1 MKISIKRLTL
11 VLLGCVLGT
20 AFARA
25 AEPVV
30 PPGAPAFGQS
40 VAEPSRF
47 VAPAEFEPQEYIW
60 LSWLEQGW
68 LGGAPFSGVTLGVM
82 RAITPHVRVRLMYSA
97 FTSEDASMFREP
109 FIRSP
114 AEAEGILRKR
124 LMSEGIELSRVDL
137 FYYPQPVGA
146 IQDPGPYFLRSPD
159 GHLALADYGFD
170 HPDPR
175 MEAMDR
181 EIAARLGLP
190 TVRSSI
196 ASEGGARQVNGRG
209 TLLLVESVELARNP
223 DKSRDEIERE
233 HRRVHGATNVI
244 WLKRGPADEEWGKLP
259 DGRWGIGTGGHV
271 DVFARFADART
282 ILLAQVGEDEKDLN
296 PILRETYE
304 RMEENYRILSA
315 ATDESGRPFRIVRVP
330 VPDTMIAKTTY
341 DALSREE
348 RWWFEG
354 AQPGDAIEFYLP
366 GGYLNFIIANGVVV
380 TARFWRE
387 GMPASQHAKDRQARQ
402 ALEQAF
408 PGRQIVQIDAMPLIH
423 EGGGLHCYSRNQP
436 FASPTKRSDE

>member
-1 MKISIKRLTL
+1 MVTRFLL
-11 VLLGCVLGT
+11 CAVLAAT
-20 AFARA
+20 SAFVA
-25 AEPVV
+25 AGPV
-30 PPGAPAFGQS
+30 FGQL
-40 VAEPSRF
+40 ATPDRHY
-47 VAPAEFEPQEYIW
+47 VAPGEFEPQEYIW
-60 LSWLEQGW
+60 LSWVEQAW
-68 LGGAPFSGVTLGVM
+68 LGGALFTDVTLDVM

-109 FIRSP
+109 FIHSP
-114 AEAEGILRKR
+114 AAAEDILRKR
-124 LMSEGIELSRVDL
+124 LQSEGVDLSRVEL
-137 FYYPQPVGA
+137 FYYPLPVGA
-146 IQDPGPYFLRSPD
+146 IQDPGPYFLRSVD
-159 GHLALADYGFD
+159 DRLALADYGFD

-175 MEAMDR
+175 MEAIDR
-181 EIAARLGLP
+181 EIAAKLALP

-209 TLLLVESVELARNP
+209 TLLLVEAVELARNP

-244 WLKRGPADEEWGKLP
+244 WLKQGPADEEWGKLP

-282 ILLAQVGEDEKDLN
+282 ILLAQVGEDEKN
-296 PILRETYE
+296 SSPILRETHD

-315 ATDESGRPFRIVRVP
+315 ATDEVGRPLRILRVP
-330 VPDTMIAKTTY
+330 VPDTMTATTTY
-341 DALSREE
+341 DALSTEE

-354 AQPGDAIEFYLP
+354 AKPGDAIEYYLP

-387 GMPASQHAKDRQARQ
+387 GMPLSQFAKDRQALKV
-402 ALEQAF
+402 LEQAF
-408 PGRQIVQIDAMPLIH
+408 PDRQVVQIDVMPLLH

-436 FASPTKRSDE
+436 FASPAERAER

>member
-1 MKISIKRLTL
+1 LS
-11 VLLGCVLGT
+11 CV
-20 AFARA
+20 
-25 AEPVV
+25 
-30 PPGAPAFGQS
+30 
-40 VAEPSRF
+40 
-47 VAPAEFEPQEYIW
+47 
-60 LSWLEQGW
+60 EQGW
-68 LGGAPFSGVTLGVM
+68 LGGTPFSGVILDVM
-82 RAITPHVRVRLMYSA
+82 RVITPHVRVRLMYSA

-114 AEAEGILRKR
+114 AAAEDILRKR
-124 LMSEGIELSRVDL
+124 LQNEGVDLSRVDL

-146 IQDPGPYFLRSPD
+146 IQDPGPYFLRSTD

-181 EIAARLGLP
+181 EIASRLGLP
-190 TVRSSI
+190 TVRSPI

-223 DKSRDEIERE
+223 DKSRDEIEHE

-244 WLKRGPADEEWGKLP
+244 WLKRGPADEEWGKLR

-282 ILLAQVGEDEKDLN
+282 VLLAQVGEDEKDSS
-296 PILRETYE
+296 PIMRETYD
-304 RMEENYRILSA
+304 RMEENFRILSA
-315 ATDESGRPFRIVRVP
+315 ATDESGQPLRILRVP
-330 VPDTMIAKTTY
+330 VPDTMTATTTY
-341 DALSREE
+341 DALSTEE

-354 AQPGDAIEFYLP
+354 AKPGDVIEFYLP
-366 GGYLNFIIANGVVV
+366 AGYLNFIVANGVVV

-387 GMPASQHAKDRQARQ
+387 GMPASQRAKDRQALKV
-402 ALEQAF
+402 LEQAF
-408 PGRQIVQIDAMPLIH
+408 PGREIVQIDAMPLLH

-436 FASPTKRSDE
+436 FASPDKPSDE

>member
-1 MKISIKRLTL
+1 MSMYRRMPALSLLPFLLASCVSTPLTGVVDTHL
-11 VLLGCVLGT
+11 HGARQPVT
-20 AFARA
+20 AQT
-25 AEPVV
+25 P
-30 PPGAPAFGQS
+30 
-40 VAEPSRF
+40 F

-60 LSWLEQGW
+60 LTWVDQGW
-68 LGGAPFSGVTLGVM
+68 LGGAPFTDVTLDVM

-109 FIRSP
+109 FLRSP

-124 LMSEGIELSRVDL
+124 LQTEGVDLSRVDL
-137 FYYPQPVGA
+137 FYYPRPVGA
-146 IQDPGPYFLRSPD
+146 IQDPGPYFLRSID
-159 GHLALADYGFD
+159 GRLALADYGFE

-175 MEAMDR
+175 IEAIDR

-190 TVRSSI
+190 TVRSPI

-223 DKSRDEIERE
+223 GKSRDEIEHE

-244 WLKRGPADEEWGKLP
+244 WLKHGPADEEWGKLR

-271 DVFARFADART
+271 DVFARFADERT
-282 ILLAQVGEDEKDLN
+282 ILLAQVGEDEKDAS
-296 PILRETYE
+296 PILRETYD

-315 ATDESGRPFRIVRVP
+315 ATDESGRPFRILRVP
-330 VPDTMIAKTTY
+330 VPNTETVTTTY
-341 DALSREE
+341 DSLSKEE

-354 AQPGDAIEFYLP
+354 AKPGDVIEFYLP

-380 TARFWRE
+380 TARFWRD
-387 GMPASQHAKDRQARQ
+387 GMPASQRTKDHQ
-402 ALEQAF
+402 ALKVLKQAF
-408 PGRQIVQIDAMPLIH
+408 PDRQIVQIDVLPLLH

-436 FASPTKRSDE
+436 FASRAPHEIE

>member
-1 MKISIKRLTL
+1 MVTRL
-11 VLLGCVLGT
+11 LLGAVL
-20 AFARA
+20 A
-25 AEPVV
+25 ATTSILA
-30 PPGAPAFGQS
+30 GGPAFGQP
-40 VAEPSRF
+40 VTPPTQF
-47 VAPAEFEPQEYIW
+47 VAPGEFEPQEYIW
-60 LSWLEQGW
+60 LSWVEQGW
-68 LGGAPFSGVTLGVM
+68 LGGAPFSGVTLDVM

-97 FTSEDASMFREP
+97 FTAEDASMFREP

-114 AEAEGILRKR
+114 AAAEDILRKR
-124 LMSEGIELSRVDL
+124 LESEGVDLSRVDL

-146 IQDPGPYFLRSPD
+146 IQDPGPYFLRSTN

-175 MEAMDR
+175 MEAIDR

-190 TVRSSI
+190 TVRSPI

-223 DKSRDEIERE
+223 GRSRDEIERE

-244 WLKRGPADEEWGKLP
+244 WLKRGPADEEWGKLR

-282 ILLAQVGEDEKDLN
+282 ILLAQVGEDEKDSS
-296 PILRETYE
+296 PILRETYD

-315 ATDESGRPFRIVRVP
+315 ATDESGRPFRILRVP
-330 VPDTMIAKTTY
+330 VPDTMTATTSY
-341 DALSREE
+341 DALSTEE

-354 AQPGDAIEFYLP
+354 AQPGDVIEFYLP

-387 GMPASQHAKDRQARQ
+387 GMPESQRAKDRQALKV
-402 ALEQAF
+402 LEHAF
-408 PGRQIVQIDAMPLIH
+408 PDREIVQIDVMPLLH

-436 FASPTKRSDE
+436 FASPTKRSDR